1 MARKDATCKKCNQSL
16 SGHLNKKICPSEH
29 GHIKN
34 KDGKYTC
41 SHKACSKTFTTL
53 SSAHKHSTS
62 KSCPYFEGEE
72 TPIDCPNK
80 CGKTFTGS
88 SAKSN
93 AISHSNT
100 TMCPNHR
107 DRINNTEYRTTVPH
121 TIIEGKKRCSDCKA
135 DLSLDQFAKKK
146 NAKNDT
152 NLDYYCYKCRAIRA
166 MRQGVINRA
175 KNEGNDYKE
184 ITLEYIKSLVTTN
197 CPILGVQLQYGG
209 GDQCDNS
216 ATIDAIIHHKGHVKG
231 NLKIISKKANTIKN
245 NSTSEEM
252 EMLVNALQK
261 WTPPIADETAK
272 PNRIKAIQTHK
283 EDTNKVCSLCKET
296 KSLDMFHKS
305 NCGTILGVSNKC
317 IRCTALSSM
326 IKNAKQ
332 RCKISERI
340 IDIDDYYLLKI
351 TKGLISCPVLGIE
364 MVFGGTGS
372 IKDNSA
378 SIDRFDTTKGYIK
391 GNVWI
396 ISYKANRMKS
406 DATIDDIKKVYD
418 YMKANIS
425 V

>member
-1 MARKDATCKKCNQSL
+1 MFV
-16 SGHLNKKICPSEH
+16 GLNKKICPSEH
-29 GHIKN
+29 GHIMN
-34 KDGKYTC
+34 EEGKYTC

-53 SSAHKHSTS
+53 SSAYKHSTS

-72 TPIDCPNK
+72 PHIDCPNK

-100 TMCPNHR
+100 TMCPNHP
-107 DRINNTEYRTTVPH
+107 DRINNTEYRTTTPH
-121 TIIEGKKRCSDCKA
+121 RIVENKKFCSGCKTE
-135 DLSLDQFAKKK
+135 LSIDQFAKKK
-146 NAKNDT
+146 NTKNDT
-152 NLDYYCYKCRAIRA
+152 NLDYCCYKCRAIRA

-175 KNEGNDYKE
+175 KTEGNDSKE
-184 ITLEYIKSLVTTN
+184 ITLEYIKSLVTAN
-197 CPILGVQLQYGG
+197 CPIFDVPLQYGG
-209 GDQCDNS
+209 GDQGDNS
-216 ATIDAIIHHKGHVKG
+216 ATIDAIIHNKGHIKG

-252 EMLVNALQK
+252 EMLVDALQK
-261 WTPPIADETAK
+261 WISPIVDDIVK
-272 PNRIKAIQTHK
+272 PNRMKGVKTTK
-283 EDTNKVCSLCKET
+283 EQAKKVCSLCKEE

-305 NCGTILGVSNKC
+305 NCATILGVSNKC

-332 RCKISERI
+332 RCKISGRI
-340 IDIDDYYLLKI
+340 IEIDDYYLLKL
-351 TKGLISCPVLGIE
+351 TRGLVCCPVLGIE
-364 MVFGGTGS
+364 MVFGGSRS

-391 GNVWI
+391 GNIWI
-396 ISYKANRMKS
+396 ISDKANRMKS